1 MAADKRYES
10 TFIVDGNLQDDV
22 IETII
27 GRASDILTKNGGNI
41 LEVENWGR
49 RKLAYMIEKVTTG
62 VYVSLHFTAPAP
74 TIAKLDRHYQLDE
87 QIIRWMTLVMPEEN
101 MKGRAAMKKRVE
113 DVAAR
118 RALDAKNAEAAE
130 AAAQAEANRANA
142 PVDAE

>member
-10 TFIVDGNLQDDV
+10 TFIVDGNIQDDA
-22 IETII
+22 IETLTARVTDII
-27 GRASDILTKNGGNI
+27 TKNGGTI
-41 LEVENWGR
+41 VEVEKWGR

-62 VYVSLHFTAPAP
+62 FYTSIHFTAPAG

-87 QIIRWMTLVMPEEN
+87 QIIQ
-101 MKGRAAMKKRVE
+101 GRNAMKKRVE

-130 AAAQAEANRANA
+130 AAAQAEANRVNT

>member
-27 GRASDILTKNGGNI
+27 GRASDILTKNGGTI

-62 VYVSLHFTAPAP
+62 VYVSLHFTAPAAS
-74 TIAKLDRHYQLDE
+74 IAKLDRHYQLDE
-87 QIIRWMTLVMPEEN
+87 QIIRWMTLVMPETSIQ
-101 MKGRAAMKKRVE
+101 GRNAMKKRVE

-130 AAAQAEANRANA
+130 AAAQAEANRVNT

>member
-27 GRASDILTKNGGNI
+27 GRATDILTKNGGNI

-62 VYVSLHFTAPAP
+62 VYISLHFTAPAAA
-74 TIAKLDRHYQLDE
+74 IAKLDRHYQLDE

-101 MKGRAAMKKRVE
+101 IKGRNAMKKRVE